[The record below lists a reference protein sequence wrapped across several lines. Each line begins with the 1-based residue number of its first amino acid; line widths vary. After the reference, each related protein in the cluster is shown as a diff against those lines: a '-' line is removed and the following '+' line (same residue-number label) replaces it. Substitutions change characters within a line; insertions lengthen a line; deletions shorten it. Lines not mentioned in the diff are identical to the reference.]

1 MIGGSLSR
9 PTEQYP
15 KLFGGSAFLEKFP
28 YFLAC
33 AIPATFSVLAGLI
46 AFFFL
51 QETLH
56 SSVSLWEL
64 LTTLR
69 SGTRKTTGDVA
80 LPLLEEFNSPNTEKP
95 LPLRSLL
102 TSRVLIAA
110 ANYAS
115 LSLIEIFFR
124 ALQPLFL
131 ATPIHL
137 GGLGLPPS
145 AIGHVLS
152 TFGVLNG
159 LFLAFFFARIHDRW
173 GSKFVFMVG
182 LSSGIPLF
190 LLFPVI
196 SYIAT
201 TQGLNTA
208 VWILVGV
215 QVVLSI
221 MLSIS
226 FGMIA
231 VIHKILYPIAVYRF
245 HPHIHCLIITKPCLP
260 WRYKWFLP
268 GRLALSYL
276 LF

>member
-15 KLFGGSAFLEKFP
+15 QLFGNSLFLQKYP

-33 AIPATFSVLAGLI
+33 AIPATFSVIAGLV
-46 AFFFL
+46 AFFYL
-51 QETLH
+51 QETHH
-56 SSVSLWEL
+56 SPVSLWEL
-64 LTTLR
+64 LSTLR
-69 SGTRKTTGDVA
+69 GRTRRTPGDVS
-80 LPLLEEFNSPNTEKP
+80 LPLLEESNELSSEKP

-102 TSRVLIAA
+102 TFRVLIAA

-173 GSKFVFMVG
+173 GSKNVFMVG
-182 LSSGIPLF
+182 LSSAIPLF
-190 LLFPVI
+190 VLFPVI
-196 SYIAT
+196 SHVAT
-201 TQGLNTA
+201 TQGLNTT

-215 QVVLSI
+215 QVVLSV

-226 FGMIA
+226 FGMI
-231 VIHKILYPIAVYRF
+231 VVLHKILQITVRRF
-245 HPHIHCLIITKPCLP
+245 HSHIHCLSVTKPCFS
-260 WRYKWFLP
+260 WCHKWILP
-268 GRLALSYL
+268 GKQYLLSYL
-276 LF
+276 PV